1 MGIFKTAKNLTVTIE
16 NKHTVTAKIIEETA
30 EKVTIVATH
39 GDLNLISNHCCPIK
53 KIGML
58 IFLYIYTLNKVL
70 ACLDLF
76 FLTVL

>member
-39 GDLNLISNHCCPIK
+39 GDLNLISNRKIIIK
-53 KIGML
+53 DK
-58 IFLYIYTLNKVL
+58 KV
-70 ACLDLF
+70 
-76 FLTVL
+76 